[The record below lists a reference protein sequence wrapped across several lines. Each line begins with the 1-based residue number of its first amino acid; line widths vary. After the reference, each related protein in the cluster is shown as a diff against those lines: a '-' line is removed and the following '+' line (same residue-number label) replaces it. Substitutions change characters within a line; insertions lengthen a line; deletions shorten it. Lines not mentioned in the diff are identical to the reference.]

1 MTLPNTSCSPDEGHC
16 VWFGRCL
23 EASFD
28 TEMDSFVYLFS
39 CSTGPRWT
47 AAKMH
52 KLKSEYE
59 SERQANIS
67 DSNTSVSCSSHTKS
81 LFEETQHA
89 IRRRPALDVVPTRLE
104 VICFGERPN
113 PYNMCWNLPGIP
125 APLNLCERQHAPCVT
140 WLLIC
145 RLIEGNLP
153 SCTFSIPDSKT
164 STPERL
170 NETHC
175 GPSQTSGPFDQ
186 TQNDRFTCP
195 PDFSEFTNAVRLQI

>member
-16 VWFGRCL
+16 VLFGRCL

-67 DSNTSVSCSSHTKS
+67 DSNTSDFCSSHTKS

-89 IRRRPALDVVPTRLE
+89 IRRRPALDVVPTKLE

-113 PYNMCWNLPGIP
+113 PNNMCWNLPGIP
-125 APLNLCERQHAPCVT
+125 APLNLC
-140 WLLIC
+140 
-145 RLIEGNLP
+145 G
-153 SCTFSIPDSKT
+153 
-164 STPERL
+164 TPTCAMCHLAINMSFDWGE
-170 NETHC
+170 
-175 GPSQTSGPFDQ
+175 PSQLHIFHP
-186 TQNDRFTCP
+186 
-195 PDFSEFTNAVRLQI
+195 RLQNKHSRAAQWDSLWAESNKWPVWPNAEWQIHLPARLQWIY